1 MNETKEV
8 KDIKLLGD
16 EKEKMSPEKRRDIIK
31 TIIIIFLAIML
42 VLTFFSNTIMNKSLA
57 EISTES
63 VTSGK
68 LTERFEG
75 KGTVEANQSYNVTV
89 EGNRVVEKIHIKK
102 GQEVQKGDV
111 LFTINTVSNEK
122 LEEAEAELD
131 KAKLEYE
138 TALLV
143 DPVDYSD
150 KNQEIKAAREAL
162 NAAIAKR
169 DAARVNETN
178 ASYAKSEYSSNKAE
192 LAKLTA
198 EQEKLDSA
206 VKAIRMNNYEEA
218 PYEYVG
224 ELPSLYS
231 DFTFADSEYK
241 DAAETYQTL
250 LGSDSANLEVA
261 KAERDAKQTAR
272 EEAERV
278 YNDKKNSVR
287 SDLESRL
294 NDLEGPIADLNS
306 RIADYEAEYG
316 DKSTSSYETLAADVV
331 DKQNSLEKLIIA
343 LDAEKKKNS
352 ITDKKNDL
360 DFAAKKKN
368 IEKLQEKVDKMKKE
382 SKTSEVKSKYSG
394 IVRSID
400 IQPDA
405 TTTEGDPLAV
415 IDLVEDGFTVSV
427 DINNDMIKKIKKG
440 VSAEVVNNYGGDI
453 EAVLTEIK
461 SDSSN
466 PKGKKLVFSVTGDV
480 ETGDSLELAIPLG
493 TGTYDAIVPRSA
505 VHSGEGAESNSYI
518 YKVRTKNTPLGNRYY
533 VEKVTVNVEAKD
545 TTSCAVSG
553 GLSREDYIIT
563 ASSKPI
569 KAGDQVRMKDK

>member
-68 LTERFEG
+68 LTERIE
-75 KGTVEANQSYNVTV
+75 KSGTVEANQSYNVTV

-111 LFTINTVSNEK
+111 LFTINTVSNDK

-150 KNQEIKAAREAL
+150 KNQEIKAAREEL

-169 DAARVNETN
+169 DAARANEAN

-192 LAKLTA
+192 LEKLTA
-198 EQEKLDSA
+198 EQEKLMTA
-206 VKAIRMNNYEEA
+206 VKYISMNSYDEA

-224 ELPSLYS
+224 ELPLLYS
-231 DFTFADSEYK
+231 DFEFADSEYK
-241 DAAETYQTL
+241 EAAETYQTL
-250 LGSDSANLEVA
+250 LGSEGANLDIA
-261 KAERDAKQTAR
+261 KAERDAKQAAR
-272 EEAERV
+272 EEAERA

-287 SDLESRL
+287 SDLNARI
-294 NDLEGPIADLNS
+294 NDMEEPIADLK
-306 RIADYEAEYG
+306 RKTADYEAEYG
-316 DKSTSSYETLAADVV
+316 EKGTSSYETLADAVIE
-331 DKQNSLEKLIIA
+331 KQNSLEKLIIA
-343 LDAEKKKNS
+343 LDAEKKKDS

-382 SKTSEVKSKYSG
+382 SKASEVKSKYSG
-394 IVRSID
+394 VVNSINV
-400 IQPDA
+400 QPDA

-415 IDLVEDGFTVSV
+415 IDLVEDGFTVKISV
-427 DINNDMIKKIKKG
+427 ENQNLKKIKKG
-440 VSAEVVNNYGGDI
+440 MSADILNNYGDDI
-453 EAVLTEIK
+453 EAVLTDIK
-461 SDSSN
+461 NDSTNSKN
-466 PKGKKLVFSVTGDV
+466 KELVFAVTGDV
-480 ETGDSLELAIPLG
+480 EAGEELTLSIPLG

-505 VHSGEGAESNSYI
+505 VKSDNGADAYL

-533 VEKVTVNVEAKD
+533 VEKVNVNVEAKD
-545 TTSCAVSG
+545 ATSCAVSG
-553 GLSREDYIIT
+553 GVSRDDYVIT
-563 ASSKPI
+563 AASKPI
-569 KAGDQVRMKDK
+569 RAGDQIRMKDK

>member
-31 TIIIIFLAIML
+31 TVIIIFLAIML

-57 EISTES
+57 EISTEN

-68 LTERFEG
+68 LTERIE
-75 KGTVEANQSYNVTV
+75 KNGTVEANQSYNVTV

-111 LFTINTVSNEK
+111 LFTINTVSNDK
-122 LEEAEAELD
+122 LETAEADLD

-143 DPVDYSD
+143 DPVDYSE
-150 KNQEIKAAREAL
+150 KNQDIKAAREAL
-162 NAAIAKR
+162 NAAVAKR
-169 DAARVNETN
+169 DAARVNEAN
-178 ASYAKSEYSSNKAE
+178 ASYAKSEYNSNKTE
-192 LAKLTA
+192 LAKLKA

-224 ELPSLYS
+224 ELPALYS

-250 LGSDSANLEVA
+250 LGSDSANFEIA
-261 KAERDAKQTAR
+261 KAERDAKQAAR
-272 EEAERV
+272 EEAERA

-316 DKSTSSYETLAADVV
+316 DKSTSSYETLAEDVV
-331 DKQNSLEKLIIA
+331 TKQNALEKLIID

-382 SKTSEVKSKYSG
+382 SKATEVKSKYSG
-394 IVRSID
+394 VVNSINV
-400 IQPDA
+400 QPDA

-415 IDLVEDGFTVSV
+415 IDLVEDGFTVKISV
-427 DINNDMIKKIKKG
+427 ENQYLKKVKKG
-440 VSAEVVNNYGGDI
+440 IKADILNNYGDDI
-453 EAVLTEIK
+453 EAVLTDIK
-461 SDSSN
+461 NDSTN
-466 PKGKKLVFSVTGDV
+466 QKNKELVFAVTGDV
-480 ETGDSLELAIPLG
+480 DAGEELTLSIPLG

-505 VHSGEGAESNSYI
+505 VHSGEGEESYL

-533 VEKVTVNVEAKD
+533 VEKVNVNVEAKD
-545 TTSCAVSG
+545 ALSCAVSG
-553 GLSREDYIIT
+553 GVSRDDYVIT
-563 ASSKPI
+563 AASKPI
-569 KAGDQVRMKDK
+569 SAGDQIRMKDK